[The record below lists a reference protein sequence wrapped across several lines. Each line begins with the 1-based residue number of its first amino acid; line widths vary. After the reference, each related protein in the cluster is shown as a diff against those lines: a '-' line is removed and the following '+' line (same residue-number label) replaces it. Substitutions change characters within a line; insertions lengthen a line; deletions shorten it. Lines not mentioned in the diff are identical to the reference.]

1 VEAQGVTTGGG
12 EGGFRE
18 VLLTFLKL
26 GCTSFGGPIAHIG
39 YFRAAFVDRLQWLSA
54 ERFAS
59 LLSLCQLLPGPAS
72 SQLGM
77 AIGHVRCGWRGAI
90 AAWIGFTAP
99 SALLMLALA
108 WGTNLLSAAAPVTH
122 GLKLAAV
129 AVVAQAVLL
138 MARQFSADVAR
149 ALIAFAAGGACLLMP
164 SAWIQAGVI
173 AGGAIAGLALL
184 RAMRPS
190 SAADPVQIGLRPAIM
205 LLLFFGIVAIG
216 FPLLAGLMNV
226 PALDQAA
233 VYVRSG
239 ALVFGGGH
247 VVLPLLEH
255 GVVAT
260 GAVGR
265 DQFLAAYGA
274 AQALPGPLFSIAA
287 YPGFLGSPGGIMGA
301 LIALAAIFLP
311 GALILFG
318 VSPFWS
324 TLASRSGTA
333 SALAGAN
340 AAVVGLLAAAFWDP
354 LWISTVHDFAD
365 FGVALCAFAG
375 LAVLRLPSLAI
386 VLACVVAGAGKA
398 VLA

>member
-1 VEAQGVTTGGG
+1 VTIGGSKG
-12 EGGFRE
+12 SFRE
-18 VLLTFLKL
+18 VLFTFLKL

-39 YFRAAFVDRLQWLSA
+39 YFRAAFVDRRQWLSA

-77 AIGHVRCGWRGAI
+77 AIGHARSGWRGAI

-99 SALLMLALA
+99 SALLMVALA
-108 WGTNLLSAAAPVTH
+108 AGANLLSAAAPAMH

-129 AVVAQAVLL
+129 AVVAHAVLL
-138 MARQFSADVAR
+138 MARQFAANGLRAAIALVA
-149 ALIAFAAGGACLLMP
+149 GVACLLMP

-184 RAMRPS
+184 RAVQRPP
-190 SAADPVQIGLRPAIM
+190 ATDPAQIGLPSAIA
-205 LLLFFGIVAIG
+205 LLLVFGAATIG
-216 FPLLAGLMNV
+216 FPLLAGIIDM

-233 VYVRSG
+233 VYLRSG

-287 YPGFLGSPGGIMGA
+287 YPGFLGSPGGVVGA
-301 LIALAAIFLP
+301 LIALVAIFLP

-318 VSPFWS
+318 ISPFWS
-324 TLASRSGTA
+324 TLASKSGTA

-340 AAVVGLLAAAFWDP
+340 AAVVGLLGAAFWDP
-354 LWISTVHDFAD
+354 LWISTIHDLADFA
-365 FGVALCAFAG
+365 VALCAFAG

-386 VLACVVAGAGKA
+386 VIACVAAGAAKA

>member
-1 VEAQGVTTGGG
+1 MTIGGSKG
-12 EGGFRE
+12 SFRE
-18 VLLTFLKL
+18 VLFTFLKL

-39 YFRAAFVDRLQWLSA
+39 YFRAAFVDRLRWLSA
-54 ERFAS
+54 ENFAS

-77 AIGHVRCGWRGAI
+77 AIGHARCGWRGAV

-99 SALLMLALA
+99 SALLMIALA
-108 WGTNLLSAAAPVTH
+108 WGANLLSAAAPVMH

-129 AVVAQAVLL
+129 AVVAHAVLL
-138 MARQFSADVAR
+138 MSRQFAADIPR
-149 ALIAFAAGGACLLMP
+149 ALIALVACGACLLMP
-164 SAWIQAGVI
+164 SAWIQVGVI
-173 AGGAIAGLALL
+173 AGGAAAGLTML
-184 RAMRPS
+184 RGAQHPP
-190 SAADPVQIGLRPAIM
+190 AADPVQTGLRSAV
-205 LLLFFGIVAIG
+205 LLLLLFGIVAIG
-216 FPLLAGLMNV
+216 LPLLASLVHV

-233 VYVRSG
+233 VYVRAG

-255 GVVAT
+255 GAVAT

-287 YPGFLGSPGGIMGA
+287 YPGFLGSPGGIVGA
-301 LIALAAIFLP
+301 LIALVAIFLP

-318 VSPFWS
+318 ISPFWS

-340 AAVVGLLAAAFWDP
+340 AAVVGLLGAAFWDP
-354 LWISTVHDFAD
+354 LWISTIHDLADFA
-365 FGVALCAFAG
+365 VAVCAFAG

-386 VLACVVAGAGKA
+386 VIACVVAGAAKA
-398 VLA
+398 LLA